1 MGISR
6 RCTGCNLLNYCIQK
20 ELLKNLETHHIQR
33 RDYSGSK
40 IISPYYSNN
49 NSWIFEISWNNDKKE
64 KFIGC
69 GRSKKEAVDIA
80 LNLAEDTI
88 IKLI

>member
-20 ELLKNLETHHIQR
+20 DLLKNLKTHHIQR
-33 RDYSGSK
+33 KNYKGE
-40 IISPYYSNN
+40 IINSPYYSKSD
-49 NSWIFEISWNNDKKE
+49 SWIFEISWNNDKLE
-64 KFIGC
+64 KFVGC
-69 GRSKKEAVDIA
+69 GKSKKEAVDLT

-88 IKLI
+88 FKLI